1 MGTSFGKENSK
12 NARFYL
18 GFFSFFFECGG
29 GIKTGFKETEERG
42 SITIFE
48 KRRCAEEGRKKTRS
62 LEDLQLIA
70 YKECWV
76 AYHDTSGIVS
86 DITERFSDLASVLE
100 SSDFD
105 SSDSIDYAM
114 FAAYFCDVSAAY
126 RSYYRNTDSSSSND
140 SDSDSDDGDDD
151 DVGDYNPS
159 DKYPIRSE
167 V

>member
-1 MGTSFGKENSK
+1 MG
-12 NARFYL
+12 

-29 GIKTGFKETEERG
+29 GIKTGFKETEE
-42 SITIFE
+42 
-48 KRRCAEEGRKKTRS
+48 KKTRS

-70 YKECWV
+70 YEECYV

-86 DITERFSDLASVLE
+86 DITARFIDLASVLE

-114 FAAYFCDVSAAY
+114 FAAYFCDVSAVPGY

-140 SDSDSDDGDDD
+140 SDGDDDDGDDD
-151 DVGDYNPS
+151 DD
-159 DKYPIRSE
+159 D
-167 V
+167 